1 MSLYFL
7 LIGNNPDIKGA
18 DILDKLNTN
27 NSMISINIL
36 IKTSVTILALLYLF
50 VILK

>member
-7 LIGNNPDIKGA
+7 LIGNNLDIKGA

-27 NSMISINIL
+27 KSMISINIL

>member
-27 NSMISINIL
+27 KSMISINIL
-36 IKTSVTILALLYLF
+36 IKTSVMILALLYLF